1 MMHLKIT
8 LPYKVFADVKNVKRI
23 LVETSEGYYG
33 LLPQRLDCIAVLVAG
48 VFTYETEAGTKHYI
62 ALDEGVLIK
71 KGEEVN
77 ISVRNAIAGNDLGK
91 LHEAVEKEFKALDE
105 NEKNMR
111 FAIAKLESSFMLRL
125 KKFQNSSS

>member
-1 MMHLKIT
+1 MHLRIT

-23 LVETSEGYYG
+23 LVETNEGYYG
-33 LLPQRLDCIAVLVAG
+33 LLPQRLDCIAVLVPS
-48 VFTYETEAGTKHYI
+48 VFTYETEASTTHYI

-71 KGEEVN
+71 KGEDVS
-77 ISVRNAIAGNDLGK
+77 ISVRKAIAGNDLGK
-91 LHEAVEKEFKALDE
+91 LHEAVEKEFKTLDE